1 MKTDTASASRK
12 LTMGDI
18 LDHRAY
24 ERIRESRQKKSL
36 KSSVVVVLHSAR

>member
-12 LTMGDI
+12 LTMATSWIIGRTSAFVS
-18 LDHRAY
+18 HVK
-24 ERIRESRQKKSL
+24 KKSL